1 MLNFKRTK
9 HENHIRKVFFLNTEN
24 KTFLDEKSHLW
35 FRINIRLSGK
45 DLWYNP
51 ISIQVHLFFSW
62 ATLQFLGLN
71 AFQNLQKLK
80 LFYTKKKLYTTRY
93 ATTGFMFKYEFCC
106 LCNRVIAVRTW
117 FVMLTLIRD

>member
-1 MLNFKRTK
+1 MKTILEK
-9 HENHIRKVFFLNTEN
+9 FFLNTEN

-80 LFYTKKKLYTTRY
+80 LFYTKKNFILPD
-93 ATTGFMFKYEFCC
+93 MLQLD
-106 LCNRVIAVRTW
+106 LCSNMNFVVCVIE
-117 FVMLTLIRD
+117 L